1 MNHTAIPTTDEPLIL
16 YTFRR
21 CPYAMRARMGLAAS
35 DLNFEI
41 REVVLRD
48 KPAQMLTASAKAT
61 VPVLLAGDMVID
73 ESLDILVGALKH
85 NDPLGWLDFSDN
97 ELAQMQ
103 SIISQCDTEF
113 KPHLDHYKYSDRYP
127 QFPESHYR
135 SLAHTFL
142 DALDTL
148 LNSNVH
154 LFSNRLS
161 YADIAVFPFIR
172 QFANVDADWFKTQ
185 PYPNLQRWLAAL
197 LDSHLFKA
205 IMIKYPQWHVD
216 DDPIYFETT
225 DTSVLNK
232 PI

>member
-1 MNHTAIPTTDEPLIL
+1 
-16 YTFRR
+16 
-21 CPYAMRARMGLAAS
+21 MGLAAS

-127 QFPESHYR
+127 EFPESHFRCIRYPAQFKR
-135 SLAHTFL
+135 TP
-142 DALDTL
+142 L
-148 LNSNVH
+148 LE
-154 LFSNRLS
+154 
-161 YADIAVFPFIR
+161 P
-172 QFANVDADWFKTQ
+172 TQ
-185 PYPNLQRWLAAL
+185 LR
-197 LDSHLFKA
+197 
-205 IMIKYPQWHVD
+205 
-216 DDPIYFETT
+216 
-225 DTSVLNK
+225 
-232 PI
+232 